1 MKKTE
6 IETESSAIW
15 SECNQDFEP
24 PCYTLKAY
32 PCIQITRL
40 QRPFTSRP
48 RRGIH
53 HSSPRKLPAH
63 LSDASLLLSQSISH
77 LVLPSK
83 QDLSFFSPPHMASP
97 LVTWLS
103 KTRLSKTIKCLRLLL
118 GSLDSICLVLLDYN
132 GEGNGNPLRYSCL
145 ENPMDGGAWQAAV
158 QGVAES
164 QTRPSDFLLSLS
176 TFMHWRRKWQPTP
189 VILTGESHGRGSLV
203 GCRLWGRTKSDTT
216 EATQQQQQQMDYNG
230 EGNGNPLQC
239 SCLENPRDRG
249 AWWAAVYGVAQS
261 RTQLKRLSSSSSNI
275 LRQCS
280 SLLQLMNQYWY
291 IIN

>member
-1 MKKTE
+1 MGSNLCLLHWQVDSLPLSHQGSPIVCVCVCVYNNLLYQKKTTISAKDTGGFTHSFIHQICMKQQARWQAVGKLKLETVSSLEGLMKKTE

-83 QDLSFFSPPHMASP
+83 
-97 LVTWLS
+97 
-103 KTRLSKTIKCLRLLL
+103 
-118 GSLDSICLVLLDYN
+118 
-132 GEGNGNPLRYSCL
+132 
-145 ENPMDGGAWQAAV
+145 
-158 QGVAES
+158 
-164 QTRPSDFLLSLS
+164 
-176 TFMHWRRKWQPTP
+176 
-189 VILTGESHGRGSLV
+189 
-203 GCRLWGRTKSDTT
+203 
-216 EATQQQQQQMDYNG
+216 
-230 EGNGNPLQC
+230 
-239 SCLENPRDRG
+239 
-249 AWWAAVYGVAQS
+249 
-261 RTQLKRLSSSSSNI
+261 
-275 LRQCS
+275 
-280 SLLQLMNQYWY
+280 
-291 IIN
+291 